1 MHLDDFYMA
10 RALALAER
18 GRGRTSPNPMVGAVV
33 VDAEG
38 VVVGA
43 GSHEIAGGPHAEVH
57 ALRAAGERA
66 RGATLYCTLE
76 PCSHVGRTGPCA
88 PLVADAGISRVVVA
102 VEDPNPRVR
111 GSGMALLRERGVQ
124 VAAGVCCEE
133 ARALNRPFFSVM
145 LRHRPFVTMKVAL
158 SQDGFAGAA
167 PGVRTALT
175 GPAANR
181 FVHRERA
188 EVDAIAVGSGTVLC
202 DDPLLTARGAYRHR
216 PLTRIIF
223 DTRLRTPAAAKVLS
237 TLSAGPVIIVSTPS
251 AAAGIPERLGPL
263 RAAGADVLLVATS
276 ERADLP
282 ASEAEASSRD
292 RPDHLRAAFELLA
305 ARGLSS
311 VIVEGG
317 VSLHRSLWASRLVD
331 RVQMFRTPHFV
342 GTGGVEW
349 LPSLATGRGLAG
361 VTATPLGADIL
372 IEGHVH
378 WTD

>member
-1 MHLDDFYMA
+1 VQLDDFYMA

-158 SQDGFAGAA
+158 SQDGFVGAA

-331 RVQMFRTPHFV
+331 RVQMFRTPHVV
-342 GTGGVEW
+342 GTGGIEW